1 MKTKIESGKEVAF
14 QISSDG
20 VIRYRN
26 RLCVPDRTI
35 RKEILTEAHT
45 TPYSVH
51 PGTTKMYRD
60 LKMHYWW
67 PGMKKDV
74 IEFVEQCL
82 TCQQVKAEHQRPAG
96 KLKPLNIPQWKW
108 EEIAMDL
115 VVGLPKTTKGH
126 DAIWVMWTDTLSQ
139 LIFFQLE

>member
-1 MKTKIESGKEVAF
+1 MPAG
-14 QISSDG
+14 
-20 VIRYRN
+20 
-26 RLCVPDRTI
+26 TI

-51 PGTTKMYRD
+51 LGTTKMYRD

-126 DAIWVMWTDTLSQ
+126 DAI
-139 LIFFQLE
+139 